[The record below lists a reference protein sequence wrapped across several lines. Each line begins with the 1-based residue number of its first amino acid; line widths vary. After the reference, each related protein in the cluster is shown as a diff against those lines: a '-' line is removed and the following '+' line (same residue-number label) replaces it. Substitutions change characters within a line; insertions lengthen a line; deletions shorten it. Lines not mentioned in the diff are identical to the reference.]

1 MSLPLKWSCCK
12 AFTVAS
18 VVRKFPISMH
28 FQVEQALVVVPNLY
42 PGSDEPITKPS
53 TLHVFMINP
62 HITLDNE
69 REHNQRNGHFTSWK
83 YHVIGCWSR
92 PWGFPILQCTVCKS
106 KVRLSLKYSMIYMI
120 VLFGLLHS
128 LFYPFL
134 LICLFPDLFI
144 KIPNKP
150 TVIHKL
156 HQKDSP
162 GDWKILVFTVT
173 NRALRPW
180 CSGKS
185 HNIFSY

>member
-1 MSLPLKWSCCK
+1 
-12 AFTVAS
+12 
-18 VVRKFPISMH
+18 
-28 FQVEQALVVVPNLY
+28 
-42 PGSDEPITKPS
+42 
-53 TLHVFMINP
+53 MINP

>member
-1 MSLPLKWSCCK
+1 M
-12 AFTVAS
+12 
-18 VVRKFPISMH
+18 
-28 FQVEQALVVVPNLY
+28 VPNLY
-42 PGSDEPITKPS
+42 PGSDEPITQPS

-69 REHNQRNGHFTSWK
+69 REHNQRNGHFTSRK
-83 YHVIGCWSR
+83 YHYVIGCWSR
-92 PWGFPILQCTVCKS
+92 PWGFPILHCTICKS
-106 KVRLSLKYSMIYMI
+106 KVRLLFKYSMTYMI

-134 LICLFPDLFI
+134 LMCLFPHLFI

-185 HNIFSY
+185 HNVFSY